1 MRRII
6 YFVVTNFAI
15 LIVLSTAMRL
25 LGIEPYLTAY
35 GVNYQSLLIFA
46 LVFGMGGS
54 FISLALSKWT
64 AKRISGAQVIK
75 EPSTETERWLVRT
88 VSELAAKAR
97 IGMPEVAVFPS
108 DDMNA
113 FATGMSRNRSLVAV
127 SSELLRKMDREK
139 ARAVLAHE
147 VSHVANGDMITLAL
161 IQGVVNTFVLFLS
174 RVIGHTIDRVV
185 FKNERGQGPA
195 FWITTIIAEI
205 VLAVLASLVVFYFS
219 RKREYRADS
228 GAAELVGKKPMID
241 ALEALKMSVGRPH
254 LPDKI
259 AAFGISGAKRR
270 GLAALFATHPDLDDR
285 ISALET
291 KVYPENLLHGRT

>member
-25 LGIEPYLTAY
+25 LSIEPYLTAY

-75 EPSTETERWLVRT
+75 EPATETERWLVRT
-88 VSELAAKAR
+88 VNELAAKAR

-113 FATGMSRNRSLVAV
+113 FATGMSRNRALVAV
-127 SSELLRKMDREK
+127 STELLRRMDRKRVE
-139 ARAVLAHE
+139 AVLAHE

-174 RVIGHTIDRVV
+174 RVIGHTVDRVV

-219 RKREYRADS
+219 RKREYRADG
-228 GAAELVGKKPMID
+228 GAAELVGKRPMID

-285 ISALET
+285 IDALERRSALPN
-291 KVYPENLLHGRT
+291 KV